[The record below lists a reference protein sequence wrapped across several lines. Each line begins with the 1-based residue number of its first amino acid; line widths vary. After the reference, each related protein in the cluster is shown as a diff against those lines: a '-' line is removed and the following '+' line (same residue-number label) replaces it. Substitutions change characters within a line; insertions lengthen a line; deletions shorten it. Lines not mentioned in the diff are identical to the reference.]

1 LNGGLLSP
9 QPSVIMART
18 GMGHSLLINPNG
30 YVRFDLSP
38 ATEEGA
44 NAARI
49 THGRWRE
56 FVAAGSPHDRM
67 ELRRA
72 NQGCYASARR
82 PAPVICNRT
91 TSIDRP
97 PARTDSGAAL
107 AKPSRT
113 NWASISIL
121 KVVRQHD

>member
-1 LNGGLLSP
+1 
-9 QPSVIMART
+9 
-18 GMGHSLLINPNG
+18 MGHSLLINPNG
-30 YVRFDLSP
+30 YVRFDLPP

-72 NQGCYASARR
+72 NQVLLRECS
-82 PAPVICNRT
+82 PPCPCDLQPDHL
-91 TSIDRP
+91 DRP
-97 PARTDSGAAL
+97 PAGANGFRRRA
-107 AKPSRT
+107 
-113 NWASISIL
+113 
-121 KVVRQHD
+121 RQAVAD

>member
-1 LNGGLLSP
+1 LSP
-9 QPSVIMART
+9 QPSVIMARI
-18 GMGHSLLINPNG
+18 GMGYSLLINPNG
-30 YVRFDLSP
+30 YVRFDLPP

-91 TSIDRP
+91 TSIAARRRERI
-97 PARTDSGAAL
+97 PAPRS
-107 AKPSRT
+107 PSRRGPIVP
-113 NWASISIL
+113 ASRS
-121 KVVRQHD
+121 